1 MLDRFFYKLF
11 GSIDNLMGYLFD
23 RFISDAPKCKCKK
36 NVKKN

>member
-1 MLDRFFYKLF
+1 MIDQFFYRLF
-11 GSIDNLMGYLFD
+11 GMIDNCMGYLFD